1 MNPGS
6 TSSRRAQIR
15 AWCASTQWC
24 TAAPGFRTAAS
35 SSPPRRTERRTDFA
49 STSTATCGWDGAW
62 AAKRSTVSM
71 CSTTR
76 RSSSAASICPSAART
91 CASAGCTATGSS
103 CAAAPRGIRYTSTPR
118 ARREADN
125 SMKILLPLLAFFV
138 TLSQAAQ
145 AQHYPG
151 KPIRIIV
158 PYAAGGTSDILAR
171 QIGPKLTE
179 TWGQPVV
186 IENKAGANGNVGAD
200 FVAKSAPDGYT
211 LLLTD
216 LGGLVISAS
225 VYAALPFDP
234 SKDFSPIVMVSYSPH
249 VLAVHPSVK
258 AASVRELIALAKS
271 QPGKLNFA
279 VSGIGGAPQLAGIEF
294 AQRAGVQWTYIPYK
308 GGSDAVS
315 AVAAGQ
321 ADVLFNGMLATWP
334 TVQGGRMRALAIS
347 SAQRVPTAPETP
359 TVAEQG
365 LPGFETGSFQGVVGP
380 VGVARDVTGKLNSEL
395 IRILNTS
402 EMKERFAKQGTEVR
416 TGTPESLGTWMRTEQ
431 AKWAKVVKESG
442 AKFD

>member
-1 MNPGS
+1 MKNLFLLLALFVS
-6 TSSRRAQIR
+6 L
-15 AWCASTQWC
+15 
-24 TAAPGFRTAAS
+24 
-35 SSPPRRTERRTDFA
+35 SP
-49 STSTATCGWDGAW
+49 
-62 AAKRSTVSM
+62 
-71 CSTTR
+71 
-76 RSSSAASICPSAART
+76 
-91 CASAGCTATGSS
+91 
-103 CAAAPRGIRYTSTPR
+103 AAA
-118 ARREADN
+118 
-125 SMKILLPLLAFFV
+125 
-138 TLSQAAQ
+138 QQ
-145 AQHYPG
+145 YPN

-225 VYAALPFDP
+225 VYPKLPFDP
-234 SKDFSPIVMVSYSPH
+234 SKDFSPVVMVSYSPH
-249 VLAVHPSVK
+249 VLAVHPSVPVK
-258 AASVRELIALAKS
+258 NVKELIELAKA
-271 QPGKLNFA
+271 QPGRLNFA
-279 VSGIGGAPQLAGIEF
+279 ISGIGGAPQLAGIEF
-294 AQRAGVQWTYIPYK
+294 AQRTGVQWTYIPYK
-308 GGSDAVS
+308 GGSDAVA

-347 SAQRVPTAPETP
+347 SAQRMPTAPDTP

-365 LPGFETGSFQGVVGP
+365 LSGFETGSFQGVVGP
-380 VGVARDVTGKLNSEL
+380 LGIPGDTVGKLNAEL
-395 IRILNTS
+395 IKVLS
-402 EMKERFAKQGTEVR
+402 SQEMKERFAKQGTEVR